1 MGNGSGISILGY
13 STDDKP
19 YIDRE
24 FNCWGEF
31 DDSEGSV
38 VRDTWTWTN
47 DQKMGDMTMKGRFTM
62 KVTSPTSYNFM
73 YEMSQDGNQMV
84 DSNGREGD

>member
-1 MGNGSGISILGY
+1 M
-13 STDDKP
+13 
-19 YIDRE
+19 
-24 FNCWGEF
+24 
-31 DDSEGSV
+31 